1 MRFSSRDGIALIVA
15 AGLAVGFVHLTKL
28 AGFAWIVVALPY
40 AVLVIP
46 CVAIYVA
53 DEQKLLAWQV
63 SVLTFVLCVLGNSI
77 IGRGRMPWNVGVR
90 VVFVFWALGTI
101 LSSPAPVY
109 WFLRRRRGRT
119 RFYAATIIAIVTI
132 VLLLLVHRI
141 TR

>member
-15 AGLAVGFVHLTKL
+15 AGLAVGFVYLTKL

-40 AVLVIP
+40 AILVIP

-53 DEQKLLAWQV
+53 DEQKLLVWQV

-77 IGRGRMPWNVGVR
+77 IGRGQMPWNVGVR

-119 RFYAATIIAIVTI
+119 RYYAATIIAVVTI